1 MEQKSRCLHTFQTIS
16 LCSRQRQADADSDS
30 TAEPRSPW
38 ATPAHEPEVNRPAA
52 RSPSPVVDQ
61 QTPLEPAQREPEPEL
76 IPQRILQQRI
86 FPPPLAELV
95 APPAT
100 VLLAGHV
107 PINATATDLLATVR
121 IF

>member
-1 MEQKSRCLHTFQTIS
+1 LHTYQTIS
-16 LCSRQRQADADSDS
+16 LCSRQRRSDADSDG

-38 ATPAHEPEVNRPAA
+38 ATSAPEPEVNRPAA

-61 QTPLEPAQREPEPEL
+61 QTPLEPAQREPE
-76 IPQRILQQRI
+76 PQRILQQRI

-121 IF
+121 IY